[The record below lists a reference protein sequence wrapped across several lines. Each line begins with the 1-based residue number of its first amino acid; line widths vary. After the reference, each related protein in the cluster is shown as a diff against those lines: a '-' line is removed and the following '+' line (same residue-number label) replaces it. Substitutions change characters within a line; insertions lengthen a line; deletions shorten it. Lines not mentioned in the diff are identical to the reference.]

1 MFQQKISKINFKI
14 LNNLLLFSKNF
25 LEIFQVW
32 QARSH
37 TFGAEAMAWGTPN

>member
-1 MFQQKISKINFKI
+1 MFQENISKKQKNKNSFF
-14 LNNLLLFSKNF
+14 FSKIF

-37 TFGAEAMAWGTPN
+37 TFGAEAMAQGPPN